1 MGNVRVAHYL
11 ASFHKN
17 AIFVKTRYCFI
28 YPPSVAGLGNVRVV
42 NYIASFHKTGVKNK
56 GAKKL
61 LTFRSIIVIFTICL
75 MKKILFR

>member
-11 ASFHKN
+11 A
-17 AIFVKTRYCFI
+17 IFVKTRYCFI
-28 YPPSVAGLGNVRVV
+28 CPPSVAGLGNVRVV
-42 NYIASFHKTGVKNK
+42 NYIASFHKTGAKNK

-61 LTFRSIIVIFTICL
+61 LTFRYIIVIFTICL